1 MRPVIGIVARSEENE
16 NTLSMLYVFESIRQ
30 SIISLG
36 GEPLLLLPPQDLD
49 YCKTRIKDY
58 PDFTNDEEKR
68 MLKWLDMCD
77 GIILP
82 GGYKLTN
89 FDRYVVEYATEKD
102 VPILGICLGMQI
114 MSCYRKDI
122 EIVPIDDNHLNHK
135 QESQEG
141 VSHRVD
147 IKKDSLLYDIL
158 KQDSIMVNSFHKK
171 QATPNKYYEI
181 IACSEDGIIEA
192 IQNKKNT
199 FNLGVQWHPEK
210 NYLTDDNSKKIMDA
224 FIKYSKNKIKVKAQ
238 S

>member
-16 NTLSMLYVFESIRQ
+16 NGSSMLYVFEAVRQ
-30 SIISLG
+30 SIINCG
-36 GEPLLLLPPQDLD
+36 GEPFLLLPPQDLD
-49 YCKTRIKDY
+49 YYKTRNKDY
-58 PDFTNDEEKR
+58 PEFTIEEEKR

-114 MSCYRKDI
+114 LSCYKENI
-122 EIVPIDDNHLNHK
+122 EIVPIDENHLNHK
-135 QESQEG
+135 QESSAG

-147 IKKDSLLYDIL
+147 IKKDNILYDIL
-158 KQDSIMVNSFHKK
+158 KKDSIMVNSFHKK
-171 QATPNKYYEI
+171 QATPNKYYEV
-181 IACSEDGIIEA
+181 IAYSEDGIIEA
-192 IQNKKNT
+192 IQNKNNT

-210 NYLTDDNSKKIMDA
+210 NYLEDENSKKIIDA
-224 FIKYSKNKIKVKAQ
+224 LIEYSKNRVKINK
-238 S
+238 

>member
-16 NTLSMLYVFESIRQ
+16 NGSSMLYVFEAVRQ
-30 SIISLG
+30 SIINSG

-49 YCKTRIKDY
+49 YYKTRNRDY
-58 PDFTNDEEKR
+58 PEFTPEEEKR

-114 MSCYRKDI
+114 LSCYKEDI
-122 EIVPIDDNHLNHK
+122 EIVPIDEKHLNHK
-135 QESQEG
+135 QESSDG

-147 IKKDSLLYDIL
+147 IKKDNILYNIL
-158 KQDSIMVNSFHKK
+158 KKDSIMVNSFHKK

-181 IACSEDGIIEA
+181 IAYSEDGIIEA

-210 NYLTDDNSKKIMDA
+210 NYLEDENSKKILDA
-224 FIKYSKNKIKVKAQ
+224 LIEYSKNRVKINK
-238 S
+238 